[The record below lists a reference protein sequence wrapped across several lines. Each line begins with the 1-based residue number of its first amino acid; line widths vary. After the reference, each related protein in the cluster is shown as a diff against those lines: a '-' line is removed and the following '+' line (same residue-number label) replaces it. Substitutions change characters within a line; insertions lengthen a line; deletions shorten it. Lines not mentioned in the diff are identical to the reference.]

1 MKKYR
6 TLPVRLATCLLALLL
21 LIPAPA
27 AGADSIYPKALTTQ
41 EYQTLNLFLSNFTEV
56 GIGEISSSSPDQ
68 ALVDFAHDHMWFN
81 RHSQYEYG
89 EYFDGYNCRVP
100 NTDIQSIIDSYFLD
114 PPQVDLSQ
122 TRFAYRDGY
131 YYHAETGGWS
141 SDGFA
146 LAASACGL
154 GDGRWL
160 VSFLVFG
167 AGEFW
172 DNSELDLSLA
182 EAIDK
187 YGDPCSQGAA
197 VIYATDLAGRSTYKM
212 VSYTLV

>member
-41 EYQTLNLFLSNFTEV
+41 EYQTLNLFLSNFTEL

-89 EYFDGYNCRVP
+89 EYFDGYNCRVAD
-100 NTDIQSIIDSYFLD
+100 TDIQSVIDDYFYD
-114 PPQVDLSQ
+114 APQVDLRQ
-122 TRFAYRDGY
+122 TRLTYRDGY
-131 YYHAETGGWS
+131 DYHQETGGWS
-141 SDGFA
+141 SGGFA
-146 LAASACGL
+146 LSASACAL
-154 GDGRWL
+154 GDGKWL

-172 DNSELDLSLA
+172 DNNELDLSLA

-187 YGDPCSQGAA
+187 YGAPCNQGAA
-197 VIYATDLAGRSTYKM
+197 VIYATDLADRSTYKM